1 MPALPGKTVG
11 GGKPMPQKKQVR
23 LAEFKLGIFIVAAM
37 ALILGL
43 ILQQSWGLNWFSKS
57 VHVVTYLTDV
67 GGLKSGA
74 PVWLAGIEIGRVRS
88 VSIINPEKYEGNAP
102 IYRRIEETYS
112 RIETIQ
118 ALPELSTTDE
128 KALRDL
134 HDDIRSFK
142 QKIRMVEVLFEIQP
156 EYLDRIGYDS
166 EVSIESRGL
175 IGDSF
180 IDISPGATGVKPP
193 LQGENYVIESMQSAG
208 FREIMTGANDVV
220 ANFGVLSEHFITIV
234 EKISSDTISGITE
247 ILNEAQG
254 AVNQASQTFSQANS
268 LLSAMQEGDGTIGK
282 LITDSTIHD
291 QLAESLSKINDMIGK
306 IQNSDGTLGK
316 FINDPSLYESA
327 GAMLQKVDTLMAR
340 IEKGE
345 GTLGK
350 LTTDEALYE
359 QTTVAIDRLATLME
373 EINSGDGTLGKL
385 LKDPSLYNNLD
396 QSTSELTKLLYDIR
410 KDPKKFLT
418 IKFKLF

>member
-1 MPALPGKTVG
+1 
-11 GGKPMPQKKQVR
+11 MPQKKQVR

-88 VSIINPEKYEGNAP
+88 VSIINPEKYEGNTP
-102 IYRRIEETYS
+102 IYRSIEES
-112 RIETIQ
+112 FRRLETLQ
-118 ALPELSTTDE
+118 ALPELSTTYE
-128 KALRDL
+128 RTLRDL
-134 HDDIRSFK
+134 QDDIRDLK
-142 QKIRMVEVLFEIQP
+142 QKIRMVEVLFEIHP

-193 LQGENYVIESMQSAG
+193 RQGEYYVIESMQSAG
-208 FREIMTGANDVV
+208 FREIMTGANDVI
-220 ANFGVLSEHFITIV
+220 ANFGVLSEHFKELTQKIT
-234 EKISSDTISGITE
+234 SDTITDGIGG
-247 ILNEAQG
+247 ILDNAQN
-254 AVNQASQTFSQANS
+254 AVNLANSTFQQATS
-268 LLSAMQEGDGTIGK
+268 LLSAMLEGDGTIGK
-282 LITDSTIHD
+282 LVSDATLYNRLIESLDKFNT
-291 QLAESLSKINDMIGK
+291 LAEK
-306 IQNSDGTLGK
+306 IQNGEGTIGR

-327 GAMLQKVDTLMAR
+327 NAALQKTNTLMAR

-359 QTTVAIDRLATLME
+359 RTAVALDRFATLLE
-373 EINSGDGTLGKL
+373 EINRGEGTLGMM

-396 QSTSELTKLLYDIR
+396 QSTSEITKLLYDIR

-418 IKFKLF
+418 IRFKLF

>member
-1 MPALPGKTVG
+1 
-11 GGKPMPQKKQVR
+11 MPQKKQVR
-23 LAEFKLGIFIVAAM
+23 LAEFKLGIFIVAATI
-37 ALILGL
+37 LILGL

-88 VSIINPEKYEGNAP
+88 VSIINPEKYAGNAQ
-102 IYRRIEETYS
+102 IYRRIEETFG
-112 RIETIQ
+112 RID
-118 ALPELSTTDE
+118 ALESLSERSAAEERELRE
-128 KALRDL
+128 L
-134 HDDIRSFK
+134 HDDVRNLK
-142 QKIRMVEVLFEIQP
+142 LKIRMVEVLFEIHS
-156 EYLDRIGYDS
+156 EYLDRIGVDS

-193 LQGENYVIESMQSAG
+193 RQGEYYVIESMQSAG
-208 FREIMTGANDVV
+208 FREIMTGANDVI
-220 ANFGVLSEHFITIV
+220 ANFGVLSEHFKEIAQKITGDSI
-234 EKISSDTISGITE
+234 TSGITS
-247 ILNEAQG
+247 ILDDAQS
-254 AVNQASQTFSQANS
+254 AVNLANGTFRQATS
-268 LLSAMQEGDGTIGK
+268 LLTAMQSGDGTIGK
-282 LITDSTIHD
+282 LVADPTLYNRLVESLEQFNT
-291 QLAESLSKINDMIGK
+291 LAEK
-306 IQNSDGTLGK
+306 IQSGDGTMGK

-327 GAMLQKVDTLMAR
+327 NVALQKAGNIIAR
-340 IEKGE
+340 IENGD

-350 LTTDEALYE
+350 LSTDEALYE
-359 QTTVAIDRLATLME
+359 RTAVALDRFASLTEA
-373 EINSGDGTLGKL
+373 INSGEGTLGKL

-396 QSTSELTKLLYDIR
+396 QSTSEITKLLYDIR